1 MASGLLQ
8 AAVVVLGFQMVAL
21 AWRLHREVYMEE
33 RSERIW
39 FTAADVLTYLS
50 LLVLIGSVFV
60 LPAFVEVR
68 TTTTEKWFGLSLVI
82 FASTPLVL
90 AGHYNLFV
98 QSKKSGGRD
107 RLTGQ
112 EMWALAVVIAAVIA
126 YLVAWILWGTP

>member
-1 MASGLLQ
+1 MASGFLQ
-8 AAVVVLGFQMVAL
+8 AAVVVLGFQMAAL

-33 RSERIW
+33 RCQRIW

-50 LLVLIGSVFV
+50 LLILIGSVFV

-90 AGHYNLFV
+90 AGHYNLFA
-98 QSKKSGGRD
+98 QSNKTKGRD

-112 EMWALAVVIAAVIA
+112 ETWALSVTIAVVIA
-126 YLVAWILWGTP
+126 YLAAWIFWNRP